1 MATKHLPIFTD
12 INIGLILE
20 KGTYNK
26 GFFVILVGIKL
37 LGALITEVHGCLQ
50 LFNIFLFFKFYLFIF
65 NERE

>member
-1 MATKHLPIFTD
+1 MATKRLPIFAD

-26 GFFVILVGIKL
+26 GFFVILVGIKR
-37 LGALITEVHGCLQ
+37 LGDLITAVHGCLQ
-50 LFNIFLFFKFYLFIF
+50 LFNIFLFFKFHLFIF